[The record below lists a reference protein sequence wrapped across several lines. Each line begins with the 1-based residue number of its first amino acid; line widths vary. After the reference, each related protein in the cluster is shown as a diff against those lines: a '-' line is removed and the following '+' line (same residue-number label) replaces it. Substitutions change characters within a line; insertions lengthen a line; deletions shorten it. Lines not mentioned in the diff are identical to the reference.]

1 MDDELKKLKEQ
12 LNRMMNAQNNAGI
25 ADFEG
30 LSPIHMQFVLYS
42 FFSPECPIQ
51 LNLIT
56 EADVALIPI
65 MQIATYIIE
74 AIQATKNGELKLTT
88 KGNLPQ
94 KLVGEIIDKAGMR
107 ELYDEVHYKK
117 INEEDAMPIHFA
129 KILLD
134 LSKIVKKRD
143 NKYSLTKNG
152 EKIIKDPTRFFIT
165 LLENYCYQFNWAYYG
180 YDDSEDCARIGFG
193 FSIYLLHKYGD
204 VKREDDFYA
213 EKYLK
218 AFPKILH
225 EFQEK
230 PYGSK
235 ANQFQNCYNN
245 RTFNRFMRFFG
256 LAETEQAKL
265 LEPTYVTKT
274 ALFDRLVKVKKK

>member
-1 MDDELKKLKEQ
+1 MNEELKKLQEQ
-12 LNRMMNAQNNAGI
+12 LDRMMNAQNNAGI
-25 ADFEG
+25 SDFEG
-30 LSPIHMQFVLYS
+30 LSPNDMQFLLYS

-51 LNLIT
+51 LNPIT
-56 EADVALIPI
+56 EADVDSIPI
-65 MQIATYIIE
+65 LKIATYLIE
-74 AIQATKNGELKLTT
+74 AIQASKDGELKLTA

-107 ELYDEVHYKK
+107 ELYDEILYKK
-117 INEEDAMPIHFA
+117 INEGDAMPIHFA
-129 KILLD
+129 RILLD
-134 LSKIVKKRD
+134 ISKIIKKRN

-152 EKIIKDPTRFFIT
+152 EKIIKDPNRFFLT

-180 YDDSEDCARIGFG
+180 HDDSEDCARIGFG
-193 FSIYLLHKYGD
+193 FSIYLLHKYGA
-204 VKREDDFYA
+204 VKRVDDFYA
-213 EKYLK
+213 AKYLK
-218 AFPKILH
+218 AFPKMLH

-230 PYGSK
+230 PYGTI
-235 ANQFQNCYNN
+235 ANQFQNCYNG
-245 RTFNRFMRFFG
+245 RTFNRFMYFFG